1 VKAHRPCAVET
12 ALEEAKSQ
20 VGAGA
25 SS

>member
-1 VKAHRPCAVET
+1 VNAHLLCAVET
-12 ALEEAKSQ
+12 ALEEAASQ